1 MLVSSSEAGKDL
13 ENTEF
18 NPELHNHEGHVVMV
32 INLAEKLIE
41 NHRTISGT
49 VTQKREV
56 SSYLDSNLL
65 FV

>member
-18 NPELHNHEGHVVMV
+18 NPELHNHKGHVV
-32 INLAEKLIE
+32 NLAEKLIE
-41 NHRTISGT
+41 NHRTISET

-56 SSYLDSNLL
+56 SSYLDSNVL